1 MCDTLKESVDRIKSI
16 FHRISTSDSVITRKE
31 KIDWN
36 YLSYIEDEKSGF
48 SASYYVMK
56 IGVAL
61 LDEGYISYDK
71 WKNKMFSELYF
82 LNNYPHSYCTE
93 IELQNIVDGA
103 WNSYYYG
110 ETIWYKAWKRMPF
123 SKRMLINF
131 NVTKIAGWG
140 CLISQLLLSISCEF
154 VYFFYLSVLLL
165 IATIFQH
172 KKVEIYYLYPLSQLI
187 FNIVVNLNDYSIGGP
202 SLFIDSS
209 IKTTVFLSANLII
222 AISFFVFYIN
232 RHNLASFYSARQ
244 NELIRDFREW

>member
-1 MCDTLKESVDRIKSI
+1 MCDTLQESVDRIKSI
-16 FHRISTSDSVITRKE
+16 FHRISTSDGVITRKE

-61 LDEGYISYDK
+61 LDEGYISYDR

-140 CLISQLLLSISCEF
+140 CFISQLLLGIICEY
-154 VYFFYLSVLLL
+154 VYFFYLSILIL
-165 IATIFQH
+165 IAAIFQH
-172 KKVEIYYLYPLSQLI
+172 KKVEICYLYPLSQLI
-187 FNIVVNLNDYSIGGP
+187 FNIMVILNDYTIGGLL
-202 SLFIDSS
+202 LFNDHG
-209 IKTTVFLSANLII
+209 IKVSVFWVANLII
-222 AISFFVFYIN
+222 VLGFIVFYIN
-232 RHNLASFYSARQ
+232 RHNLASFNVARG
-244 NELIRDFREW
+244 NGLIKDFR